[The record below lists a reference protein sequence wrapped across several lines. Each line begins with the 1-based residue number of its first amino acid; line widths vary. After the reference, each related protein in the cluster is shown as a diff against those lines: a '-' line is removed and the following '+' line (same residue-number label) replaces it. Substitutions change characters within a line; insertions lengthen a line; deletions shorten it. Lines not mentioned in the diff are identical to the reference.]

1 MYPLFNFGVVTVL
14 NTDSST
20 SDGDGDGM
28 GSSLA
33 PNMLLAI
40 RALRRN
46 GENDNNN
53 NNNDISSIM
62 VSPDC
67 LIRIVGSLL
76 GGLVGGKMMQTY
88 FPDDKK

>member
-14 NTDSST
+14 NTDST
-20 SDGDGDGM
+20 TGDGDGDGM
-28 GSSLA
+28 GSSIA

-46 GENDNNN
+46 SEND
-53 NNNDISSIM
+53 NNDISSLM

-67 LIRIVGSLL
+67 LLRIVGSLL
-76 GGLVGGKMMQTY
+76 GGLFGGKIMQTY